1 MRTSMHHDN
10 LKIIGIAWIIDHDVV
25 KFGKTYGSISMKAA
39 VLEELH
45 SPVNIHRRDDLS
57 ASPGHAVIAL
67 KTAALNRRDY
77 WITQGLYPKI
87 KLPVVL
93 GSDGAGIVLQT
104 GDGVDAT
111 WKGKEIILQSGINW
125 GDREEA
131 QAPEF
136 EVLGMPRDGTFATHI
151 LVPEETLHE
160 KPPHLSWEESAAL
173 PLAGLTAWRS
183 VFTQGGLKKGQTV
196 LITGVGG
203 GVALVALQFAVAA
216 GAEVWVTSSS
226 EDKIERAVQ
235 CGAKGGFLYTD
246 ENWGSSMAQKAG
258 APDLI
263 VDSAGGKTY
272 NDLIDLIKPGGRI
285 VNYGSTLGNPQQ
297 INMFK
302 LFWKQ
307 IRLQGSSLGSPADF
321 RDMMSFVQQHQLK
334 PIVDAVYP
342 LEDVNKALERMKHSE
357 QFGKIVLHCA

>member
-1 MRTSMHHDN
+1 M
-10 LKIIGIAWIIDHDVV
+10 
-25 KFGKTYGSISMKAA
+25 KTA
-39 VLEELH
+39 VLEKLH
-45 SPVNIHRRDDLS
+45 TSLNIQQRHDLN
-57 ASPGHAVIAL
+57 ATPGHVVIQL

-87 KLPVVL
+87 KLPIVL
-93 GSDGAGIVLQT
+93 GSDGAGVVLET
-104 GDGVDAT
+104 GAGVEAS
-111 WKGKEIILQSGINW
+111 WQGKEIILQSGINW

-151 LVPEETLHE
+151 LVPQETLHE
-160 KPPHLSWEESAAL
+160 KPDFLSWEEAAAL

-183 VFTQGGLKKGQTV
+183 LFTQGGLKKGQTV

-203 GVALVALQFAVAA
+203 GVALAALQFALAA
-216 GAEVWVTSSS
+216 GAKAWVTSSTQK
-226 EDKIERAVQ
+226 KIDQAVQ
-235 CGAKGGFLYTD
+235 LGAQGGFLYN
-246 ENWGSSMAQKAG
+246 EEGWESSMAQKAG
-258 APDLI
+258 VPDLI
-263 VDSAGGKTY
+263 IDSAGGKTY
-272 NDLIDLIKPGGRI
+272 NGLIDLIKPGGCI

-307 IRLQGSSLGSPADF
+307 IRLQGSTLGSPADF
-321 RDMMSFVQQHQLK
+321 RSMMSFIQEHQIK

-342 LEDVNKALERMKHSE
+342 LEEVNTALERMKHSE
-357 QFGKIVLHCA
+357 QFGKIVINCAD